1 MMVEMRRMQELD
13 YEARLRAELD
23 RRAALTPAML
33 HCIDDKGRIVA
44 VSDAWLE
51 KMGYARQEV
60 IGRASVDFLTP
71 ESRARAQKEVL
82 PEFFRSGRVENV
94 QYQMARKDG
103 RIIDV
108 ILSGVL
114 DEDPAGR
121 GRVSVAVMTDVTA
134 LNDAKRQL
142 ADSEARYRSLVE
154 DQSEMVSLARVD
166 GILLYVNHA
175 YASFYGRRPEEMIG
189 KNLFDFVPEEGRA
202 LLAAH
207 LQRVCEAGR
216 SLQAENQVMMP
227 DGERRW
233 FSWSNLALRDS
244 EGRVTSI
251 HSVGR
256 DVDEQ
261 LTAERRVE
269 ESEARYR
276 FLAEN
281 CTDLIV
287 LVGRNGKRTYVS
299 PACRW
304 MLGYEP
310 GEMLAMRSRDAVHP
324 DDADRVMKILAVGST
339 EKTHRYRMR
348 RKDGSYLW
356 VESTGRAVEI
366 PGQEHQRLVVTRDIG
381 QRVEAEEKL
390 RDSEARYRLLADNST
405 DMVFQLDSELV
416 RRYVSPACLEI
427 LGYEPDELIGV
438 KPTDMAHPE
447 DAARL
452 ELTLKSL
459 MTGHSDRL
467 SLVSRVRHRDGR
479 WVWVEAHL
487 RALKDPDTGK
497 PTGVIGALRDI
508 SVRKAIED
516 ELADANRRLQALVGE
531 DGLTRLANRRAF
543 DEALAKEYRRA
554 KRDNNNLGLVMIDV
568 DRFKPFNDC
577 YGHPAGD
584 DCLRRIARAI
594 RETVQRPGDLAARY
608 GGEEYAVLLPGAD
621 EAACATIAERIRD
634 RVARLNITHA
644 ASATGSVTI
653 SAGAASVT
661 PAISDYGPDALVR
674 GADRAL
680 YRAKDAGR
688 NLVMRASALAPSGSE
703 NPSAAA

>member
-1 MMVEMRRMQELD
+1 MMDEMRRMKELD
-13 YEARLRAELD
+13 LEGRIRAELD
-23 RRAALTPAML
+23 RRVALTPAML
-33 HCIDDKGRIVA
+33 HCIDGKGRIIA

-51 KMGYARQEV
+51 KLGYQRQDV
-60 IGRASVDFLTP
+60 IGRASVDFLTL
-71 ESRARAQKEVL
+71 ESREHAIKEVL
-82 PEFFRSGRVENV
+82 PEFFRRGRIENV
-94 QYQMARKDG
+94 EYQMVRKDG
-103 RIIDV
+103 RVIDV

-114 DEDPAGR
+114 DNDPAGR
-121 GRVSVAVMTDVTA
+121 GRISVAVLTDVTA
-134 LNDAKRQL
+134 LNETKRRLAK
-142 ADSEARYRSLVE
+142 SEARYRSLVE
-154 DQSEMVSLARVD
+154 DQSEMVSLAKSD
-166 GILLYVNHA
+166 GALLYVNHA

-189 KNLFDFVPEEGRA
+189 RSLFDFVPEDGRTS
-202 LLAAH
+202 LADH
-207 LQRVCEAGR
+207 LRRVCETEQ
-216 SLQAENQVMMP
+216 SLQAENQVVMP

-233 FSWSNLALRDS
+233 FSWTNLALRDS

-256 DVDEQ
+256 DVDEKFM
-261 LTAERRVE
+261 AERRIQ
-269 ESEARYR
+269 ESEAQYR

-287 LVGRNGKRTYVS
+287 LVGRDGKRAYVS

-310 GEMLAMRSRDAVHP
+310 EEMLAMRSRDAVHP
-324 DDADRVMKILAVGST
+324 DDADRIMKLLAVGST
-339 EKTHRYRMR
+339 DRTHRYRMR

-356 VESTGRAVEI
+356 VESTGRAVNI

-381 QRVEAEEKL
+381 QRVAAEESL
-390 RDSEARYRLLADNST
+390 RESEARYRLLADNST
-405 DMVFQLDSELV
+405 DMVFQLDSDLV
-416 RRYVSPACLEI
+416 RRYVSPACREI
-427 LGYEPDELIGV
+427 LGYGPDDLLGV
-438 KPTDMAHPE
+438 KPTDMAHPD

-452 ELTLKSL
+452 GLTLDSL
-459 MTGHSDRL
+459 MTGRSDRL

-497 PTGVIGALRDI
+497 ATGVIGALRDI

-554 KRDNNNLGLVMIDV
+554 KRDNNHLGLVMIDV

-621 EAACATIAERIRD
+621 EAACAAIAERIREK
-634 RVARLNITHA
+634 VARQNITHA
-644 ASATGSVTI
+644 ASATGAVTI
-653 SAGAASVT
+653 SAGAASVA

-688 NLVMRASALAPSGSE
+688 NLVMRASAPVARAGE